1 MHYPSRWLIRS
12 VTVFASLTSVLAG
25 GAGAQVLSV
34 QQFAQATSDQ
44 SSNQFDYKN
53 FEFWSNQCLSLSD
66 EKQYAKATLSCE
78 KAIALQPKAANKEL
92 WAARSNALFHTGQY
106 AESIVSYDRVLQVE
120 PKASFAIAYQCAAQL
135 QLDRL
140 EDAVDTC
147 EKALKVDGSW
157 GKDSP
162 AFAFFYRGLALR
174 RLGRLETASASYKLA
189 QTLTPDDFLIKA
201 ELCST
206 LAEVQNQTCDVKV
219 AIADYERG
227 LAADSSNSALWAQ
240 QGLALESVGS
250 YPEALTSYN
259 QALKLRPESALVLA
273 RRCAVLNALEDYKT
287 ALESCEGA
295 LQGDGKW
302 GTVGTAYLWTQR
314 SAALLGLGKFEEALA
329 AADRAVA
336 IDHNYAPGLNSRAV
350 SLWQLTRYREAK
362 AAIDQTINKYAETE
376 PIFQNTFE
384 RIYPDALTIFNRGR
398 IFAWFNR
405 GRILASLKDYLGAK
419 DAYDSALAAVAAY
432 QQTLHRSELTASA
445 SLNPSE
451 GLSIS
456 EGLNTIDRRLV
467 ANIYAN
473 QGAAYLQ
480 LSTTPDSHSE
490 NLNKAN
496 HATQVAIELN
506 PTSFAA
512 WYNQG
517 LILAKQAKYCE
528 ALKAYTRAAQLS
540 PNNPYVV
547 AAQGVALES
556 HGQTQQAITVFNQ
569 LLNLDPSNALAQER
583 LSVLTNAPQKPS
595 THSCD

>member
-1 MHYPSRWLIRS
+1 MRYLSRWLSRS
-12 VTVFASLTSVLAG
+12 VAVFASLTAVIAG
-25 GAGAQVLSV
+25 GEDAQVLSV
-34 QQFAQATSDQ
+34 QQFAQANSDQ
-44 SSNQFDYKN
+44 NSNQFDYKN
-53 FEFWSNQCLSLSD
+53 LEFWSNQCLSLID

-78 KAIALQPKAANKEL
+78 KAIALQPKASNKEL

-106 AESIVSYDRVLQVE
+106 AESLVSYDRVLQVD
-120 PKASFAIAYQCAAQL
+120 PKASSAIAYQCAAQL

-174 RLGRLETASASYKLA
+174 RLGRLETAAASYKLA
-189 QTLTPDDFLIKA
+189 KRLKPDDFLIKA

-206 LAEVQNQTCDVKV
+206 LAEVQNQACNVKD

-227 LAADSSNSALWAQ
+227 LAAEPSNSALWAQ
-240 QGLALESVGS
+240 QGLALESIGS

-259 QALKLRPESALVLA
+259 QALKLRPDSALVLA
-273 RRCAVLNALEDYKT
+273 HRCAVLNALEDYKT
-287 ALESCEGA
+287 AFESCEGA

-302 GTVGTAYLWTQR
+302 GTVGTAYLWAQR

-336 IDHNYAPGLNSRAV
+336 IDSKYAPGLNSRAV

-362 AAIDQTINKYAETE
+362 AAIVQTIDTYAATE

-419 DAYDSALAAVAAY
+419 DAYDRSIAAVAAY
-432 QQTLHRSELTASA
+432 QQTLNRSELTASA
-445 SLNPSE
+445 SLNPSG
-451 GLSIS
+451 GLNLS
-456 EGLNTIDRRLV
+456 EGLNTIDRRLL

-473 QGAAYLQ
+473 QGAAYLH
-480 LSTTPDSHSE
+480 LSADTNNGSK
-490 NLNKAN
+490 NLNEATK
-496 HATQVAIELN
+496 ATQRAIELN
-506 PTSFAA
+506 PASFAA

-556 HGQTQQAITVFNQ
+556 AGQTQQAITVFNQ
-569 LLNLDPSNALAQER
+569 LLNLDPNNALAKKR
-583 LSVLTNAPQKPS
+583 LDDLTTAPQKPS
-595 THSCD
+595 TKACD